1 MEYKTNVEIN
11 LERPLEFAGSASEKL
26 EGFIQFLT
34 AQGFVVPGSV
44 EIDEVTGHVKIK
56 ATEALLQYA
65 EKYLK

>member
-11 LERPLEFAGSASEKL
+11 LERPLELAGSDSEKL

-44 EIDEVTGHVKIK
+44 EIDTATGHVKIK

>member
-1 MEYKTNVEIN
+1 MKYKMNVELN
-11 LERPLEFAGSASEKL
+11 LERPLKANLSDNEKL

-34 AQGFVVPGSV
+34 TQGFIVPGSV
-44 EIDEVTGHVKIK
+44 EIDETSGHVKIK